1 MVIWVIGL
9 SAAGKTRIASA
20 MCRILRQQGERVVL
34 VDGDMVR
41 AITGHDLDHS
51 VEGRRRNA
59 GRIRA
64 LCAEL
69 DRQGLHVVCA
79 ILSIFPESSAWN
91 REHIRDY
98 REVYVRVRPDTVRR
112 RDPKGLY
119 AAAEAGRMPNVVGV
133 DIPFPPPERPD
144 AIIDNDRDGADLDE
158 VARQT
163 LDRLGLFRPGYDYP
177 AVNLRRRPCKY
188 EYTAFQGPGF
198 FDAYARNRREALA
211 MLEEK
216 SARLGR
222 LTLPGTGDHP
232 MAEILGVPESLR
244 GSLAVELPLHGKA
257 VDEHGRITTAL
268 WLMDALAGLGRGVFP
283 DDAETLLRRFEVSKK
298 VRAAYGPA
306 FSKVTEAD
314 DAMLYVLFGN
324 LLAGCCRALS
334 LPRRLIFLNALL
346 KVDDILVSECAG
358 LALPAEVHG
367 ARRSLLQEMALVRD
381 MLREVG

>member
-1 MVIWVIGL
+1 
-9 SAAGKTRIASA
+9 
-20 MCRILRQQGERVVL
+20 
-34 VDGDMVR
+34 
-41 AITGHDLDHS
+41 
-51 VEGRRRNA
+51 
-59 GRIRA
+59 
-64 LCAEL
+64 
-69 DRQGLHVVCA
+69 
-79 ILSIFPESSAWN
+79 
-91 REHIRDY
+91 
-98 REVYVRVRPDTVRR
+98 
-112 RDPKGLY
+112 
-119 AAAEAGRMPNVVGV
+119 
-133 DIPFPPPERPD
+133 
-144 AIIDNDRDGADLDE
+144 
-158 VARQT
+158 
-163 LDRLGLFRPGYDYP
+163 
-177 AVNLRRRPCKY
+177 
-188 EYTAFQGPGF
+188 
-198 FDAYARNRREALA
+198 
-211 MLEEK
+211 MLKEK